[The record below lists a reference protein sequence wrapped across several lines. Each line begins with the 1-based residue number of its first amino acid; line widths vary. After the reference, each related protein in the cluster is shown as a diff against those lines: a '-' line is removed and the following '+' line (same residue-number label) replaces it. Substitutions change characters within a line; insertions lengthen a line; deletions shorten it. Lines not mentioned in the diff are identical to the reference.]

1 MRIGPSLGEIN
12 LVRFILA
19 WCYDYVHYVRSL
31 TIHIHIGLSKNI
43 LCMEYIHARTH
54 ARTHARNEI
63 QYNELYA
70 QTRQATRSRCETV
83 VKPGKENRR
92 FP

>member
-1 MRIGPSLGEIN
+1 MRIGSSLGEIN

-43 LCMEYIHARTH
+43 LSMEYILRTH
-54 ARTHARNEI
+54 ART
-63 QYNELYA
+63 Q
-70 QTRQATRSRCETV
+70 
-83 VKPGKENRR
+83 
-92 FP
+92 